1 MMEDTDV
8 RRSLHDPKYAASI
21 VTFPENNVANESC
34 ADITI
39 SFRTDSLEPES
50 SEVDISKKEANK

>member
-21 VTFPENNVANESC
+21 VTFPENNAANESC

-39 SFRTDSLEPES
+39 SIRTDSLEPES
-50 SEVDISKKEANK
+50 SEVDTYKKKANK